1 MTINTLF
8 AQIQIRRHPVLFSIR
23 FHKSSKWYLLDLKS
37 FIDKLG
43 GGISKFPINRYP
55 CLFDKYSG
63 AGSFHSVYFIQ
74 DLYVAQKVYNNN
86 PIKHVDVGSRIDG
99 FVAHLATFREV
110 ELLDIRDLDS
120 DIQNVFFKQVD
131 LMDERNIPVEY
142 CDSISSLHA
151 LEHFG
156 LGRYG
161 DKIDPEGHLKG
172 FRNITRMLKP
182 YGTFYFSVPM
192 GFQRIEFNAHRVFCL
207 RYLSDMVSADYD
219 IVSFSYIDDYCCL
232 HQDVY
237 MTDEGIRTSYN
248 CNCGCAIFELRR
260 KY

>member
-8 AQIQIRRHPVLFSIR
+8 AEIQIRRHPVLFSIR
-23 FHKSSKWYLLDLKS
+23 FHKSSKWYLRDLKCFS
-37 FIDKLG
+37 DKLG
-43 GGISKFPINRYP
+43 GAEFPISKYP
-55 CLFDKYSG
+55 CLFEKHTE
-63 AGSFHSVYFIQ
+63 AGLSHSVYFIQ

-86 PIKHVDVGSRIDG
+86 PNKHVDVGSRIDG

-120 DIQNVFFKQVD
+120 GIPNVFFKQAD
-131 LMDERNIPVEY
+131 LMDERNIPTEY

-161 DKIDPEGHLKG
+161 DNIDPEGHLKG

-182 YGTFYFSVPM
+182 YGIFYFSVPI
-192 GFQRIEFNAHRVFCL
+192 GIQRIEFNAHRVFGL
-207 RYLSDMVSADYD
+207 QYLLEMVSADYD
-219 IVSFSYIDDYCCL
+219 IVSFSYIDDSCCL
-232 HQDVY
+232 HRDAD
-237 MTDEGIRTSYN
+237 MTDEGIRTSYH
-248 CNCGCAIFELRR
+248 CNCGCAIFELKR